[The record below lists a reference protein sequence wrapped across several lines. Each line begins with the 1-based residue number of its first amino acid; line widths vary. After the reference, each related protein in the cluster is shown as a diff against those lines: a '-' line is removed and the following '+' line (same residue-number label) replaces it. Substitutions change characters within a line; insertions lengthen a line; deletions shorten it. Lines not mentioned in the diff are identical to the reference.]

1 MDELTFYTRLLGLLH
16 VQLTGVTVTE
26 KRIEIACTLTGTQTR
41 CPLCGVVCTV
51 VNDRT
56 TRTVRDLN
64 ISEREVYLV
73 VSVRQFRCPTCGSCP
88 TERLPFAD
96 ANKSYTH
103 RQARYVFALARK
115 QTYGEVGA
123 VVGLHAKTVE
133 RLVLHECERALHL
146 PQRYAGLR
154 RLGID
159 EQSHRKGK
167 KHFICLLTNLDTGTL
182 VDLLPDRKKETLVAY
197 FQALGPAFCQQITTV
212 SCDIWPPYLAVAATC
227 FPQATL
233 VLDRFHVVKLLNQG
247 LDSLRRRLRRE
258 APEEAGYKGLKWLLF
273 KQYHR
278 LRDDELDALHA
289 AFAVSADVKTA
300 YFLREQFHH
309 ILDRPQAV
317 ASAVRGLDAWVAG
330 VRAQQLT
337 LFDAFIST
345 LQRHKEHIANYVLD
359 HVSNAVTEGLNNLV
373 RSIRRCAFGMPN
385 FQHLRL
391 RVMAIS
397 GEH

>member
-1 MDELTFYTRLLGLLH
+1 M
-16 VQLTGVTVTE
+16 
-26 KRIEIACTLTGTQTR
+26 
-41 CPLCGVVCTV
+41 VCTV

-56 TRTVRDLN
+56 TRKLRDLN
-64 ISEREVYLV
+64 ISERAVYLL

-115 QTYGEVGA
+115 QAYGEVGA
-123 VVGLHAKTVE
+123 VVDMHAKTVE
-133 RLVLHECERALHL
+133 RLVLHECERALQL
-146 PQRYAGLR
+146 PARYAGLR

-167 KHFICLLTNLDTGTL
+167 QHFICLLTNLDTGTL
-182 VDLLPDRKKETLVAY
+182 VDILPNRKKETLVAY
-197 FQALGPAFCQQITTV
+197 FQQLGPAFCQQLTTV
-212 SCDIWPPYLAVAATC
+212 SCDIWPPYLAVAACC

-247 LDSLRRRLRRE
+247 LDGLRRRLRRE
-258 APEEAGYKGLKWLLF
+258 APNEAGYKQLKWLIF

-278 LRDDELDALHA
+278 LTDAELDALDA
-289 AFAVSADVKTA
+289 AFSGSAELKTA
-300 YFLREQFHH
+300 YFRREEFHA

-317 ASAVRGLDAWVAG
+317 TLAMSCLDEWVA
-330 VRAQQLT
+330 RIRRQQLT
-337 LFDAFIST
+337 LFDSFIGT

-359 HVSNAVTEGLNNLV
+359 QVSNAVTEGLNNLV